1 MRADLLKEIIV
12 VLEDEKDGL
21 VLIGRSCSI
30 EEQVLI
36 SLKNVVSVIL
46 DEIRCMSCHSY
57 EIKKRIVL

>member
-30 EEQVLI
+30 GEQVLM
-36 SLKNVVSVIL
+36 SLKNVKSVIL
-46 DEIRCMSCHSY
+46 DEIRCMFY
-57 EIKKRIVL
+57 LF